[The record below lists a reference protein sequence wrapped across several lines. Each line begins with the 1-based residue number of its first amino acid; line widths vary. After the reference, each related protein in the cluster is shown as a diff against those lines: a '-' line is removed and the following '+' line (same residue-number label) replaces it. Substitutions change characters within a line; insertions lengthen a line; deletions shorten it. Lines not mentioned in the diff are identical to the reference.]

1 MYGTTHELVIYWR
14 SKPQPRFYVISGPQA
29 SLQKGL
35 TLETSAFRLRFRRP
49 IYVIQLG
56 L

>member
-29 SLQKGL
+29 LILSKRVDFIKKI
-35 TLETSAFRLRFRRP
+35 SFHC
-49 IYVIQLG
+49 
-56 L
+56 